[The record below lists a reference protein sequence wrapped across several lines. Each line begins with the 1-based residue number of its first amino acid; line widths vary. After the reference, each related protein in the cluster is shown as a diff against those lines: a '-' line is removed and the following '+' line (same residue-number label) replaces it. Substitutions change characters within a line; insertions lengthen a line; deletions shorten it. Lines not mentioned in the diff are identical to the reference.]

1 MRYATAVIIS
11 MFFFSCSQDKKNNVT
26 SEQESNNFP
35 ELLVGGTRGLGQS
48 FSGIAEVGN
57 KTIDFAVFTNRDG
70 GTFLKM
76 SEFPGPEFMN
86 HLYAQLDEEI
96 LNHKSLEE
104 SDRIWGNTL
113 TIFSDGKCLSAVGS
127 TDSIKQ
133 QLRQFYSLLN
143 SMDKAEWKTSSI
155 KTHPEQKRALM
166 VTYN

>member
-1 MRYATAVIIS
+1 MRYAIAVIIS
-11 MFFFSCSQDKKNNVT
+11 MFLISCTQEKKNNVI
-26 SEQESNNFP
+26 SDQESNNFP
-35 ELLVGGTRGLGQS
+35 ELLVGGMRGLGQS
-48 FSGIAEVGN
+48 FSGIAEVGA
-57 KTIDFAVFTNRDG
+57 KKIDFAVCTNRDG
-70 GTFLKM
+70 GMFLKM

-86 HLYAQLDEEI
+86 HLYDQLDEEI

-113 TIFSDGKCLSAVGS
+113 TIFSDGKCLSVIGS

-133 QLRQFYSLLN
+133 QLRQFYSLLA

-155 KTHPEQKRALM
+155 KTHPEQKRILM